1 MAKKSPAAIPSSS
14 EMEWLGHVR
23 EVRHPID
30 LNHPLRVGHVRI
42 TGGGALPRPSVPFPE
57 RHPYCE
63 FSFLVEGRGE
73 QFIGME
79 KVRRTPG
86 DIMLIGPGVPHYGIL
101 QTYPSRV
108 IVVHFLPVLL
118 FEMGPGGDGARI
130 LGRLTASRAISQCVI
145 RPPKALQTRLA
156 SLFEG
161 MADEFDHPRLGS
173 ELCLRARLMD
183 ALVELLRWEDSAGR
197 TVPDKTA
204 ASNWDQIEKI
214 LHFIYQHYAEPLYIE
229 QIAREAGLSAD
240 SLHRLFRDAFG
251 MSCVQ
256 YLRAYRISHAA
267 SLLCMP
273 GARVTEVAFAVGFET
288 LSHFNTSFRR
298 FQGMSPSDYIRSH
311 KPAK

>member
-1 MAKKSPAAIPSSS
+1 MAKKSPAAVPSSKDT
-14 EMEWLGHVR
+14 EWLGRVR

-30 LNHPLRVGHVRI
+30 LSHPLRVAHPRI
-42 TGGGALPRPSVPFPE
+42 TGGERLPRPSVPFPE

-63 FSFLVEGRGE
+63 FNFLVEGRGE

-79 KVRRTPG
+79 KVQRTPG
-86 DIMLIGPGVPHYGIL
+86 DMMLIGPGIPHYAIL

-108 IVVHFLPVLL
+108 ITVHFLPVLL
-118 FEMGPGGDGARI
+118 FEMGPDGDGARI
-130 LGRLTASRAISQCVI
+130 LGRLTSSRSISQCVI
-145 RPPKALQTRLA
+145 RPPKPLRTRMT

-161 MADEFDHPRLGS
+161 MADEFDHPKLGS

-183 ALVELLRWEDSAGR
+183 ALVELLRWEDSTGNA
-197 TVPDKTA
+197 VPDKTA

-214 LHFIYQHYAEPLYIE
+214 LHFIYRHYAEPLYIE

-311 KPAK
+311 KAAK